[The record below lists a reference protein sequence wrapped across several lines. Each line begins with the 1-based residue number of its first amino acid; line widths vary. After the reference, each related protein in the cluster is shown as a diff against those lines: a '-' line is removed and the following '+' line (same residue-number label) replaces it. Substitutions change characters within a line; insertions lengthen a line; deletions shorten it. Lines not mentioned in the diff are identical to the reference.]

1 MSHLKILYIN
11 INVSINGPQKS
22 TPSQMLLSN
31 IKFKHINMKQIP
43 NIYSK
48 MVFQAISIKF

>member
-48 MVFQAISIKF
+48 MAFQAISIKF